1 MPDRNRPEMLMPVSD
16 EGAALQFFVE
26 AMKAN
31 TAALEQVGKTM
42 RGMQDE
48 QKETLKLVHDTR
60 ERVIKIESGGISSM
74 VTANRNEIT
83 SIKRELDDLQRDRDR
98 RDGAM
103 SGVQGF
109 VKIGPWLLSLVLGLL
124 AIAGWGHV
132 K

>member
-1 MPDRNRPEMLMPVSD
+1 MPVSD

-60 ERVIKIESGGISSM
+60 ERVIKIESGGISSI
-74 VTANRNEIT
+74 VAANRNDIA
-83 SIKRELDDLQRDRDR
+83 SLKRDIDELQRDRDR
-98 RDGAM
+98 RDGAL

-124 AIAGWGHV
+124 ALAGWGHV